1 VKNIIWLILVIIY
14 ISASM
19 SDQLEELNFLI
30 LVCLHIYM
38 VLGWRSDDPEFTQK
52 VVAIEE
58 RIGRIQV
65 RLTSLE
71 KEIDKLR
78 EY

>member
-1 VKNIIWLILVIIY
+1 MKNIIWLTLVILY
-14 ISASM
+14 ISVSM
-19 SDQLEELNFLI
+19 SDQLEWLNFLI
-30 LVCLHIYM
+30 LVFLHIYM

-58 RIGRIQV
+58 RLGRIQV

>member
-1 VKNIIWLILVIIY
+1 MKNIIWLILVIIY

-65 RLTSLE
+65 RLTSIE

>member
-1 VKNIIWLILVIIY
+1 
-14 ISASM
+14 
-19 SDQLEELNFLI
+19 
-30 LVCLHIYM
+30 M

>member
-1 VKNIIWLILVIIY
+1 MKNIIWLTLVILY
-14 ISASM
+14 ISVSM
-19 SDQLEELNFLI
+19 SDQLEWLNFLI

>member
-1 VKNIIWLILVIIY
+1 
-14 ISASM
+14 M

-58 RIGRIQV
+58 RLGRIQV
-65 RLTSLE
+65 RLTSLK

>member
-1 VKNIIWLILVIIY
+1 
-14 ISASM
+14 M
-19 SDQLEELNFLI
+19 SDQLEWLNFLI

-38 VLGWRSDDPEFTQK
+38 VLDLRGDDSEFTQK
-52 VVAIEE
+52 VVAIKE
-58 RIGRIQV
+58 RIGIIQT

-78 EY
+78 DY

>member
-1 VKNIIWLILVIIY
+1 
-14 ISASM
+14 
-19 SDQLEELNFLI
+19 
-30 LVCLHIYM
+30 M
-38 VLGWRSDDPEFTQK
+38 VLGWRSDEPEFTQK

-65 RLTSLE
+65 NLTSLE